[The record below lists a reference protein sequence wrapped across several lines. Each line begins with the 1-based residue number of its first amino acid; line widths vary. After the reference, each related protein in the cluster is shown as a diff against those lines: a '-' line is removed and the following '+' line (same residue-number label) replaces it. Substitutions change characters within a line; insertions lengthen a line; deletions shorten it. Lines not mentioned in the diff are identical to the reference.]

1 MRPIESRVELLSA
14 AVYQELHSLFLQ
26 QTVTKYQVVLVTHLQ
41 LETLFMVYIMDTLAP
56 SQYSCLELF
65 LL

>member
-1 MRPIESRVELLSA
+1 MRPVKSRVELLSA

-26 QTVTKYQVVLVTHLQ
+26 QTVTKYQVILVTNLQ
-41 LETLFMVYIMDTLAP
+41 LETFFMVYIMDTLAP

>member
-1 MRPIESRVELLSA
+1 MHHLTYLCMRPVKSRVELLSA

-41 LETLFMVYIMDTLAP
+41 LET
-56 SQYSCLELF
+56 
-65 LL
+65 